1 MASDTDVRTA
11 EMLRLRVVE
20 NLTLA
25 EIGQRY
31 DLSAERV
38 RQILRRCTDSQSHA
52 SRLRDSDA
60 A

>member
-11 EMLRLRVVE
+11 EMLRLRAVE
-20 NLTLA
+20 NLTLT

-31 DLSAERV
+31 DLSTERV

-52 SRLRDSDA
+52 SRLRD
-60 A
+60 